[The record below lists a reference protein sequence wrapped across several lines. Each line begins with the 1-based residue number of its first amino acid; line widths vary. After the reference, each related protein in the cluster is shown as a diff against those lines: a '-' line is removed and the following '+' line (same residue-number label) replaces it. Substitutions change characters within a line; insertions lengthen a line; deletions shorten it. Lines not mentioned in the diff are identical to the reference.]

1 MYGFF
6 FFLSVSRREN
16 CFHYFFQ
23 MVMVTFV
30 DVVKKDI
37 YKEASLLSLH
47 PWTSVM
53 EQKVFT
59 VSYYTSII
67 SVLIF

>member
-1 MYGFF
+1 
-6 FFLSVSRREN
+6 
-16 CFHYFFQ
+16 